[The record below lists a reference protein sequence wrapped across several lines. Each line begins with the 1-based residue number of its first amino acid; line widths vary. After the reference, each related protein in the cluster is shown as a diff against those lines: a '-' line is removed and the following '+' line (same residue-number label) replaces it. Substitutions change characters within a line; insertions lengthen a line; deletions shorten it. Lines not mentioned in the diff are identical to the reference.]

1 MATQDVKIVNDQI
14 LHAIRWS
21 GNDLELTFTDN
32 NQGLSRG
39 VVIRV
44 RDATGVFVKMEFG
57 TQSGMGLIWDATT
70 ITDLNGV
77 TLSVDFAGAPSGS
90 IKVSG
95 TRLDIVPV
103 GE

>member
-1 MATQDVKIVNDQI
+1 MATQDVKIVNDKL

-32 NQGLSRG
+32 NEGLLRG
-39 VVIRV
+39 VVIRI
-44 RDATGVFVKMEFG
+44 RDAVGVFVNMEFG
-57 TQSGMGLIWDATT
+57 TQSGMGLVWDATT
-70 ITDLNGV
+70 MTNQNGV
-77 TLSVDFAGAPSGS
+77 TLTVDFAGAPSGS